1 MNSFLLWLNL
11 SVANGFSDIKNPSN
25 LSCLW
30 RIIKILISS
39 FVCDNHIL
47 FKAIR
52 KMPPKT
58 SFFLTECR
66 TFHSFELVISS
77 NIINMNLTSFRNE
90 NVILL
95 QSKQRWQ
102 IEHQAK
108 YRHANDMRTTCV
120 WIFMSCILQEPF
132 VANFSWLANVGLMKV
147 ANGNALDGDYNGWN
161 GMSSI
166 WFNLCFYFWK
176 FGVNI
181 ISAHSCV
188 FHISFVKL
196 SVIELIQISS
206 YFNYDTLTMTTIT

>member
-90 NVILL
+90 NAILL
-95 QSKQRWQ
+95 QSKERWQ
-102 IEHQAK
+102 IEHQTK
-108 YRHANDMRTTCV
+108 YRHANDMRLNIYVVYSTGTVCCQLFLV
-120 WIFMSCILQEPF
+120 GQCWVDESSEWQCSLMETIMAGMGCHRYDSIYASIFE
-132 VANFSWLANVGLMKV
+132 N
-147 ANGNALDGDYNGWN
+147 
-161 GMSSI
+161 
-166 WFNLCFYFWK
+166 
-176 FGVNI
+176 
-181 ISAHSCV
+181 
-188 FHISFVKL
+188 
-196 SVIELIQISS
+196 SVS
-206 YFNYDTLTMTTIT
+206 T